1 MYGGGDI
8 VNTPESKEMYL
19 ETIYL
24 LHKRGARVKSVD
36 VAAELGFSRPSV
48 SNAVKKL
55 NSMGLVYIGS
65 GGELTLTEEGSKMAA
80 ATYDRHCVITDLLC
94 MTGANRELAE
104 ENACRIEHI
113 VSDEMFK
120 ILKDFLNKHK

>member
-1 MYGGGDI
+1 M
-8 VNTPESKEMYL
+8 NTPESKEMYL

-36 VAAELGFSRPSV
+36 VAATLGFSRPSV

-55 NSMGLVYIGS
+55 CASGLIYIGK
-65 GGELTLTEEGSKMAA
+65 GGELTLTQEGEKLAA
-80 ATYDRHCVITDLLC
+80 ATYERHCVITDLL
-94 MTGANRELAE
+94 MLTGADKTVAE

-113 VSDEMFK
+113 ITEEMFVEIK
-120 ILKDFLNKHK
+120 NFLDKKRRNL

>member
-1 MYGGGDI
+1 M
-8 VNTPESKEMYL
+8 NTPESKEMYL

-24 LHKRGARVKSVD
+24 LHRRGARAKSVD

-55 NSMGLVYIGS
+55 SAAGLILLEK
-65 GGELTLTEEGSKMAA
+65 GGELTLTEAGYKVAS
-80 ATYDRHCVITDLLC
+80 ATYERHLAITELL
-94 MTGANRELAE
+94 TFIGAKETVAE

-113 VSDEMFK
+113 ISEELFVN
-120 ILKDFLNKHK
+120 IKDFLSKNRR